1 MGADFAVANVA
12 LGFAAAS
19 GLNCYSM
26 ELMALARPD
35 NRTMATAFLGTYSAI
50 GSASSRFLT
59 SFVLGSGML
68 VAHWSKGGITFCSY
82 QTLFLLFAV
91 LMTFFLLLL
100 FLVPSIVP
108 KNRDY
113 YVPY

>member
-1 MGADFAVANVA
+1 M
-12 LGFAAAS
+12 GFAAAN

-35 NRTMATAFLGTYSAI
+35 NRTMAAAFLATYSAI
-50 GSASSRFLT
+50 GGASGRFLT
-59 SFVLGSGML
+59 SFVLGAGVL
-68 VAHWSKGGITFCSY
+68 VPSWTRGGLTFCNY
-82 QTLFLLFAV
+82 QTLFLFFAV
-91 LMTFFLLLL
+91 LQAFFLRLL

-108 KNRDY
+108 RNRDY

>member
-1 MGADFAVANVA
+1 
-12 LGFAAAS
+12 
-19 GLNCYSM
+19 
-26 ELMALARPD
+26 MALARPD
-35 NRTMATAFLGTYSAI
+35 NRTMAAAFLATYSGI

-59 SFVLGSGML
+59 SFVLGAGML
-68 VAHWSKGGITFCSY
+68 VPRWTRGGITFCSY
-82 QTLFLLFAV
+82 QTLFLFFAV
-91 LMTFFLLLL
+91 LLTFFLLLL

>member
-1 MGADFAVANVA
+1 
-12 LGFAAAS
+12 
-19 GLNCYSM
+19 M

-35 NRTMATAFLGTYSAI
+35 NRTMAAAFLATYSAI
-50 GSASSRFLT
+50 GGTSSRFLT
-59 SFVLGSGML
+59 SLVLGAGML
-68 VAHWSKGGITFCSY
+68 VPHWTRGGIVFCSY

-91 LMTFFLLLL
+91 LLSFFLLLL

-108 KNRDY
+108 RTRDY